1 MLLHYV
7 TYACYAAVEDYRTGS
22 YSYDN
27 DAVTTN
33 LYLGNINPKVWFFV
47 CGFASRGWVIGKNLT
62 SAFYKTALYKRHFGK
77 FLTRKLLQMI
87 LNVIDTM

>member
-33 LYLGNINPKVWFFV
+33 LYLGNINPKVWFLSV
-47 CGFASRGWVIGKNLT
+47 
-62 SAFYKTALYKRHFGK
+62 ALQ
-77 FLTRKLLQMI
+77 LE
-87 LNVIDTM
+87 DE